1 MNEPIRRPDATAPA
15 APHPRAVVLGTG
27 LAGLL
32 TAAVLAEHGASTT
45 LVDRDRLPRTPAAR
59 KGLPQARHAHLLWSG
74 GARVIESLLP
84 GTTDRW
90 LAAGARRIPL
100 PTGLVALTAKGWLPR
115 WPEMQYLVAC
125 TRDLLDWG
133 VREQVLAH
141 PRVTLRDGADVLGLD
156 GDARRVTGV
165 RLRDPAAADG
175 AAHLPAD
182 LVVDATGRG
191 SHAPRWLA
199 ELGLPAVREERVDSG
214 LAYST
219 RIFRAPPGAENF
231 PVVSVQPRAGLDRPA
246 QGATLVPIED
256 GRWLITAS
264 GTRGGEP
271 PADADGFEEFCRR
284 LDHPVL
290 ADLIAQ
296 VEPVTDVFVSHSTV
310 NRRRRFERLPL
321 WPAGFVA
328 AGDSLAT
335 FNPVYGQG
343 MSVAALGAE
352 ALRAELRR
360 GGLGE
365 PGLAR
370 RAQRALARTAD
381 NAWDLATGQDIRYP
395 GAIGDQPPVAAR
407 LLRGYFDRLTL
418 AATGRPAVARAMIDV
433 MTLSA
438 PLDALLRPA
447 VALAVLRG
455 PATAPLPGPP
465 FTAAERDLCRAPR

>member
-1 MNEPIRRPDATAPA
+1 MNEPTRRSDPTAPT

-32 TAAVLAEHGASTT
+32 TAAVLAGDGVSVT
-45 LVDRDRLPRTPAAR
+45 LVDRDRMPSTPAAR

-90 LAAGARRIPL
+90 IAAGARRISL
-100 PTGLVALTAKGWLPR
+100 PTGLVALSAKGWLPR
-115 WPEMQYLVAC
+115 WPEMQYLMAC
-125 TRDLLDWG
+125 TRDLLDWV
-133 VREQVLAH
+133 VREQVLAR
-141 PRVTLRDGADVLGLD
+141 PGITLRDGADVLGLD

-165 RLRDPAAADG
+165 RFHDTAAAG
-175 AAHLPAD
+175 GVAHLAAD

-191 SHAPRWLA
+191 SQAPRWLT

-214 LAYST
+214 LAYVT

-231 PVVSVQPRAGLDRPA
+231 PVVSVQPKAGLDRPA

-271 PADADGFEEFCRR
+271 PTEADGFEGFCRR

-296 VEPVTDVFVSHSTV
+296 VQPLTDVFVSHSTV
-310 NRRRRFERLPL
+310 NRRRRFERLPR

-328 AGDSLAT
+328 AGDSVAT

-343 MSVAALGAE
+343 MSVAALGAD
-352 ALRAELRR
+352 ALRRELRR
-360 GGLGE
+360 GGLGD

-381 NAWDLATGQDIRYP
+381 SAWDLATGQDIRYP

-407 LLRGYFDRLTL
+407 LLRGYFDRLMRS
-418 AATGRPAVARAMIDV
+418 ATGRPDVARAMIDV

-438 PLDALLRPA
+438 PVDALLRPA
-447 VALAVLRG
+447 VALSVLRG
-455 PATAPLPGPP
+455 PGSAPLPGPP
-465 FTAAERDLCRAPR
+465 FTEAERNLCRAPR